1 MRNNALDLLY
11 QILSIIK
18 KLITTE
24 EESLIEKLHD
34 WKID

>member
-18 KLITTE
+18 KLIITE